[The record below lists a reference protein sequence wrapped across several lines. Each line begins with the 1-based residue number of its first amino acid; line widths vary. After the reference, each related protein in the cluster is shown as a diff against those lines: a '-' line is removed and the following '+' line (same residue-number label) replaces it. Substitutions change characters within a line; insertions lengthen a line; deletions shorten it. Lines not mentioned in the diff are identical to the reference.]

1 MTHVRITSKPAVS
14 DDEFP
19 AWWRGYWAAQAETPR
34 HAGTFAR
41 WERWDGKGPTARF
54 CYEQGVNQSRHG
66 FDPSR
71 PDIAALDTK
80 R

>member
-41 WERWDGKGPTARF
+41 WERWDGKGHTARF
-54 CYEQGVNQSRHG
+54 DYK
-66 FDPSR
+66 FDDVFKAPAKAS
-71 PDIAALDTK
+71 LDTK